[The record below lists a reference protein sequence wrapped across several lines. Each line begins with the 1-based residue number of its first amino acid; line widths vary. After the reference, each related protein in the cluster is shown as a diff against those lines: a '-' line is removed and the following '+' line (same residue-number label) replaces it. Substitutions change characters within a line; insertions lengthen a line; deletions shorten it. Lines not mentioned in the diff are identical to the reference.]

1 MTRPKKLSATEIDAE
16 LSQIPG
22 WRIHEGKLHKEFLFD
37 DFEGA
42 FRFMTRVATAA
53 EELDHHPEWK
63 NVYNRVEVDLTT
75 HDAGGL
81 TRLDFE
87 LARSMNDFAR

>member
-1 MTRPKKLSATEIDAE
+1 MTRPKKLETTEIQAE
-16 LSQIPG
+16 LAETSG
-22 WRIHEGKLHKEFLFD
+22 WEVRDGKLHREFVFD
-37 DFEGA
+37 DFKTA
-42 FRFMTRVATAA
+42 FRFMTRVANAA
-53 EELDHHPEWK
+53 EELDHHPEWT
-63 NVYNRVEVDLTT
+63 NVYNRVGVDLTT